1 MKNMPDRVNERA
13 ARLFKRT
20 ALRKSRLGE
29 DYIAFE
35 AFIAALSATF
45 AAFMALS
52 EAFIAFS
59 TTFSTTAFEAFAV
72 SLAGFSPQ
80 AARAIRLAE
89 AKTTAIFF
97 IVYGSHSIMPRLARP

>member
-1 MKNMPDRVNERA
+1 MRGPP
-13 ARLFKRT
+13 FQ
-20 ALRKSRLGE
+20 KSRLRE

-35 AFIAALSATF
+35 AFAATF
-45 AAFMALS
+45 AELAAALAAFAAFSAALV
-52 EAFIAFS
+52 AFS

>member
-1 MKNMPDRVNERA
+1 MWP
-13 ARLFKRT
+13 

-29 DYIAFE
+29 DYFAFA
-35 AFIAALSATF
+35 AFSATF
-45 AAFMALS
+45 AASLAAFAALS
-52 EAFIAFS
+52 AALAAFS

-97 IVYGSHSIMPRLARP
+97 IV